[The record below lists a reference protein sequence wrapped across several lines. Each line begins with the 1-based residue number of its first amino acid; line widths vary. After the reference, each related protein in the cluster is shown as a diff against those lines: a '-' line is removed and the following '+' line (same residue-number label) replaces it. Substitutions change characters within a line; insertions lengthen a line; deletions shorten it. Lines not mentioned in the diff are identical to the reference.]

1 MIMQNKNFNIR
12 INDQL
17 RKEAAL
23 LAEKKGY
30 NLSAYIRE
38 LLKEELRKDKE
49 GKREI

>member
-12 INDQL
+12 INEQL
-17 RKEAAL
+17 RKEATL

-38 LLKEELRKDKE
+38 LLKEEIRKDKE
-49 GKREI
+49 GK